1 MRRFG
6 QRDDTDTHHIFL
18 STVHCVNLALRP
30 AMLFPSSQPLFIVAA
45 VALAALAT
53 TADAATLR
61 GTVQTNHILREFSL
75 VGPDAKVV
83 AYSLNDTSAP
93 RYEARIKRDGSW
105 QLDLPDPAPYVEP
118 EVAPATS
125 EDGAGELVVSGPPKS
140 DVYLLKYK
148 LRGVRM
154 DQYRLDV
161 RPSKKPGQAPL
172 FFARKYDP

>member
-1 MRRFG
+1 MF
-6 QRDDTDTHHIFL
+6 F
-18 STVHCVNLALRP
+18 S
-30 AMLFPSSQPLFIVAA
+30 SSQPLLIVAA
-45 VALAALAT
+45 VALAALAM

-75 VGPDAKVV
+75 VGPEAKVV

-118 EVAPATS
+118 EAVPATS
-125 EDGAGELVVSGPPKS
+125 ENGAVEPVVSGPPKS

-154 DQYRLDV
+154 DQYRIDV
-161 RPSKKPGQAPL
+161 RPSKKAGQSPL
-172 FFARKYDP
+172 FFARKHDP